1 MLLASS
7 CLSFLRTVAQA
18 GLPVLLRGKGTGQQP
33 AVRKATTAVGAGSGG
48 NELKACAGEAAP
60 FEAQGKQAV

>member
-7 CLSFLRTVAQA
+7 CLRLLQTVAQA
-18 GLPVLLRGKGTGQQP
+18 GLPVLLKGKSAGETP
-33 AVRKATTAVGAGSGG
+33 AVRKAAASVGIGSGG

-60 FEAQGKQAV
+60 FEA